1 MSGMKSLSEQLT
13 EMGRDNTEITQL
25 IHQLTKEI
33 HDHYLGT
40 SPAGRSAP
48 AKPEDSAR
56 DS

>member
-1 MSGMKSLSEQLT
+1 MKSLSEQLT

-25 IHQLTKEI
+25 IHQLKKEI